1 MVVDVVAAAV
11 VVDLGHV
18 VEEQVVS
25 MAGSVDLVFVL
36 EMTSRTVVGCCS
48 ALFDQAACSL
58 GRTCSGRERQ
68 MLKPLLAGW
77 KGDVDFAERIGYGRT
92 LETEFTFKYLR

>member
-1 MVVDVVAAAV
+1 VVVDVAAV
-11 VVDLGHV
+11 VVVGLGHV
-18 VEEQVVS
+18 VEERVVS
-25 MAGSVDLVFVL
+25 MVGSVDLVFVL

-77 KGDVDFAERIGYGRT
+77 KDDVDFAERIGYSRT